1 MPYYALKIL
10 LSATVLVAISE
21 IAKRSSALAALLASL
36 PLTSLLAFV
45 WMQAEGAS
53 PGAIAELSGQIFW
66 LVLPSLVL
74 FLLLPWLLRQGFG
87 FWPALGLA
95 SAATVLAYG
104 LMLLVLRRFGVA
116 L

>member
-21 IAKRSSALAALLASL
+21 IARRSSALAALLASL
-36 PLTSLLAFV
+36 PLTSLLALV
-45 WMQAEGAS
+45 WMHAEGAS
-53 PGAIAELSGQIFW
+53 PGAIAALSGQIFW
-66 LVLPSLVL
+66 LVLPSLAL
-74 FLLLPWLLRQGFG
+74 FLLLPWLLHQGFG
-87 FWPALGLA
+87 FWLALSLA

-104 LMLLVLRRFGVA
+104 LMWLVLRRCGVA